1 MMVDEAGR
9 CLQDPNVRD
18 LLGDVSQVGLYWLA
32 EESFKVSKWEM
43 SSAQIYISERPISL
57 DR

>member
-1 MMVDEAGR
+1 MVDEAGR
-9 CLQDPNVRD
+9 CLQDPNLRD
-18 LLGDVSQVGLYWLA
+18 LLGDVSQVGLHWLA

-57 DR
+57 NR